1 MMVGTR
7 GSTLEFL
14 GPAFEAAVQQAV
26 DALLPDL
33 TTRLTNEI
41 RHNDAGGSGDQPPTI
56 HTWLERFRKQKPRS
70 LAPQPLS
77 RFGKLKAHIE
87 KNNQGFWVC
96 ADEFSRLAGFVG
108 KKAGPREE

>member
-1 MMVGTR
+1 MVGTR
-7 GSTLEFL
+7 GSTPEFS
-14 GPAFEAAVQQAV
+14 GPAFDAAVPQAI

-70 LAPQPLS
+70 FSTATTPVDAENWI
-77 RFGKLKAHIE
+77 AHIE
-87 KNNQGFWVC
+87 KIFEVLGC
-96 ADEFSRLAGFVG
+96 ADEFKARLA
-108 KKAGPREE
+108 